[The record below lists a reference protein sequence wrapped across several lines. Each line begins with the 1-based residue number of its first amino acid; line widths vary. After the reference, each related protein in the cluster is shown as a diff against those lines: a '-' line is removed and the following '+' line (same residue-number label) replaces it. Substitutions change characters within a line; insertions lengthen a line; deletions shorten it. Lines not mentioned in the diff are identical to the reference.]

1 MIRKFYKLFGVTA
14 FVLFAFV
21 MAHGQRSQVSGTVRD
36 ESGALIPGVNILLKG
51 TTIGASTD
59 ANGKFALQAEPED
72 VLVISFIGYTTKE
85 ILVGNQTSIDITL
98 AADLTTLSE
107 IVVIG
112 YGEQKKALNTGANV
126 QLKGEDLQK
135 LSTTNALQSL
145 QGQAAGVQITSTS
158 GQPGEGLRVLIRGAG
173 TISGSGPLYVVD
185 GVLTGD
191 INFLNPADIQSIDVL
206 KDAASA
212 AIYGSQAANGVV
224 LVTTKKGKGKAQIT
238 FDSFYGVQNVARK
251 IPMLDAYEYAV
262 IMNEAGVNSGKAP
275 YFTDEEMI
283 HLKNG
288 DTNWESAPGKIG
300 LGADQVAAMNG
311 GTDWLDQMFVENAPT
326 SNYVLGVSGGSDVS
340 TYSSAISYLS
350 QAGIVGGKDYSYY
363 ERYNF
368 RFNSEHKLYKD
379 RVRFGQNLNFV
390 WTNNNGIAV
399 GGIYGS
405 TLRSAYGVSPFLP
418 VYDANGE
425 FWNNKDSRWNP
436 GEANPYAQ
444 MVYNNQN
451 ENHSQRLLG
460 NVYLEVEPIQNL
472 KVRSQLGIDFNT
484 SDGHSFGPVYEL
496 SIYARND
503 TTTVSQYM
511 NKSRTLIWDNLISY
525 NLNTGDHHVDF
536 MVGSSAYNGKGV
548 GMYGSNYNLAFN
560 DLEHAWLSNSLN
572 KSNAARM
579 GISGGPGDDDLRL
592 SFFGR
597 VHYNFQEKYLINATI
612 RRDGSSK
619 FAPGYQW
626 GTFPSVSAGWILSNE
641 SFMAG
646 LSNLVDHL
654 KVRASWGQVGN
665 QNVGA
670 FNFISPIQFQYIN
683 FPFGT
688 TEGVLVPGAYSSRV
702 ANPGL
707 QWETSEQLNV
717 GFDATLLH
725 GKLTTTF
732 DAYKKT
738 TKDWL
743 VVAPILATAGADAP
757 FINGG
762 NVTNKGVELSLS
774 YSDKA
779 GDFRYTVSANGTYN
793 KNVVNEVPT
802 EDGVIHGGTNV
813 LFANSPEFNRVQSG
827 FPIGYFWG
835 LKTDG
840 IFQNQ
845 IEINNYRDAEG
856 ELIQPNAEPGDVR
869 YVDQNGDGIIDN
881 ADRVMLGNPNP
892 KFLFGFNVQLGYK
905 GFDFSVQGN
914 AVAGNSI
921 VQSYREQASAFGNYT
936 TAILDRW
943 HGEGTSTRLPKVN
956 DFNNN
961 WVNFSDL
968 YIQDGD
974 FLRISNVTLGYDFS
988 KFIKNGAISQLR
1000 LYTSVLNAFT
1010 FTKYT
1015 GMDPEIGFGYNSWT
1029 TGVDIG
1035 YYPRP
1040 RTYMLGLNVKF

>member
-1 MIRKFYKLFGVTA
+1 MMRKIYKFFGVTA
-14 FVLFAFV
+14 LVLFSSV
-21 MAHGQRSQVSGTVRD
+21 MSIAQQQQVSGTVRD
-36 ESGALIPGVNILLKG
+36 ESGALMPGVNVVVKG
-51 TTIGASTD
+51 TTIGTSTD
-59 ANGKFALQAEPED
+59 ADGKFVLQATTND
-72 VLVISFIGYTTKE
+72 VLVFSFIGYTTKE
-85 ILVGNQTSIDITL
+85 VIVGAQTNFEISLTG
-98 AADLTTLSE
+98 DLTSLAE
-107 IVVIG
+107 VVVIG

-135 LSTTNALQSL
+135 LSTSNALQAL

-158 GQPGEGLRVLIRGAG
+158 GQPGEGFKVLIRGAG

-191 INFLNPADIQSIDVL
+191 INFLNPADIQSIDML

-238 FDSFYGVQNVARK
+238 FDSYYGVQNVARK
-251 IPMLDAYEYAV
+251 IPMLNAYEYAV
-262 IMNEAGVNSGKAP
+262 IMNEAAVNSGKAP
-275 YFTDEEMI
+275 YFTDNEMTHI
-283 HLKNG
+283 KNG
-288 DTNWESAPGKIG
+288 DTDWESTPNQIG
-300 LGADQVAAMNG
+300 LGADQVAAMQG
-311 GTDWLDQMFVENAPT
+311 GTDWLGQMFVENAPT
-326 SNYVLGVSGGSDVS
+326 SNYVLGISGGSDAS
-340 TYSSAISYLS
+340 TYSSSIAYLS

-379 RVRFGQNLNFV
+379 RVKFGQNLNFI

-405 TLRSAYGVSPFLP
+405 TLRGAYGASPFLP
-418 VYDANGE
+418 VYDTNGDL
-425 FWNNKDSRWNP
+425 WNNKDSRWNP
-436 GEANPYAQ
+436 GEASPYAQ

-451 ENHSQRLLG
+451 ENNSQRLLG
-460 NVYLEVEPIQNL
+460 NVYIEVEPVKNL
-472 KVRSQLGIDFNT
+472 KLRTQLGLDFNT
-484 SDGHSFGPVYEL
+484 NSGHSFTPVYEL

-503 TTTVSQYM
+503 TTAVSQFM
-511 NKSRTLIWDNLISY
+511 GKGRTLIWDNLVSY
-525 NLNTGDHHVDF
+525 NLNTGDHQIDF
-536 MVGSSAYNGKGV
+536 MVGSSAYNGKSV
-548 GMYGSNYNLAFN
+548 GMFGSNYNMAFN

-572 KSNAARM
+572 QSNAARM
-579 GISGGPGDDDLRL
+579 NISGGPGDDDLRL

-641 SFMAG
+641 DFMTG
-646 LSNLVDHL
+646 LGDLFSNL

-670 FNFISPIQFQYIN
+670 FNFIGPIQFQYIN
-683 FPFGT
+683 YPFGSS
-688 TEGVLVPGAYSSRV
+688 EGNLIPGAYSSRV
-702 ANPGL
+702 ANPTL

-717 GFDATLLH
+717 GFDATMLH
-725 GKLTTTF
+725 GKLSTTF
-732 DAYKKT
+732 DVYKKT
-738 TKDWL
+738 TKNWL

-762 NVTNKGVELSLS
+762 NVTNKGVEISIS
-774 YSDKA
+774 YTDKI
-779 GDFRYTVSANGTYN
+779 GDLNYTVSANGSHN

-813 LFANSPEFNRVQSG
+813 LFANSPEFNRVESG
-827 FPIGYFWG
+827 YPIGYFWG
-835 LKTDG
+835 LKTNG

-845 IEINNYRDAEG
+845 EEVENYQNSEG
-856 ELIQPNAEPGDVR
+856 VLIQPTAQPGDVR
-869 YVDQNGDGIIDN
+869 YVDQDGNGIIN
-881 ADRVMLGNPNP
+881 NGDRVMLGNPNP
-892 KFLFGFNVQLGYK
+892 TFLFGFNVQLGYK
-905 GFDFSVQGN
+905 GFDFTLQGN
-914 AVAGNSI
+914 GVAGNSI
-921 VQSYREQASAFGNYT
+921 VQSYREQSSAFGNYT

-943 HGEGTSTRLPKVN
+943 HGEGTSNRLPKVN

-974 FLRISNVTLGYDFS
+974 FLRISNITLGYDFS
-988 KFIKNGAISQLR
+988 KLIKNRAVNQLR

-1015 GMDPEIGFGYNSWT
+1015 GMDPEIGYGYNSWT

-1040 RTYMLGLNVKF
+1040 RTFMVGLNVKF